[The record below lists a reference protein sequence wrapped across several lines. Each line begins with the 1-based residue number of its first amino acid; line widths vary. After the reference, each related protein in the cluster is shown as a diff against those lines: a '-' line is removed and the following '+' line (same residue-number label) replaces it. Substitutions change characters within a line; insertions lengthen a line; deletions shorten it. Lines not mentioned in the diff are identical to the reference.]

1 MFSGRQGPHFAF
13 AFALVLAPLDALVHY
28 VNNAHMTGPSFQ
40 FEIQPSSGLPIFRQ
54 IMDQVRA
61 MVSSGQLAQGEMLPS
76 IRSLATELEVNMM
89 TVSKAYG
96 RLEAEGILERVRGT
110 GMRVRDA
117 SPQGSLAERRAEL
130 VPLIESMLTR
140 AQQLDLSEPQIIA
153 AVRGVLKERKTWQ
166 KT

>member
-1 MFSGRQGPHFAF
+1 
-13 AFALVLAPLDALVHY
+13 
-28 VNNAHMTGPSFQ
+28 
-40 FEIQPSSGLPIFRQ
+40 
-54 IMDQVRA
+54 

-130 VPLIESMLTR
+130 VPLIESMVTR